1 MTILQKQAWIGLG
14 GATACICIAG
24 AGIGLAVRF
33 NAKGVVPLIACVVGA
48 LIGGFVSCLGAIRI
62 QARLDERERKISVW
76 AFVISSYVLVAFLGF
91 ASFGIFFLSGAR
103 NYIPVYTLPALLL
116 IGMFVSQLVQ
126 SAVILI
132 KFAQEQADEK

>member
-1 MTILQKQAWIGLG
+1 MKSGTAGSISYKGENYYDDTTETSMDGGL
-14 GATACICIAG
+14 
-24 AGIGLAVRF
+24 
-33 NAKGVVPLIACVVGA
+33 
-48 LIGGFVSCLGAIRI
+48 VSCLGAIRI

-132 KFAQEQADEK
+132 KFAREQADEK